1 MMMIGGRPIMEQK
14 QALNIL
20 YQPEAD
26 VARLSEEEVIQV
38 DKDTSR
44 TYFPFYHQ
52 YKELQ
57 RKEDRSEA
65 EELEM
70 HRLKETNRE
79 FREKT
84 GRILKSYCSKDKQ
97 VGYVQGFNSIVAAL
111 LYIFYQGEQQ
121 AAQQPRKPDLGFELG
136 FTEEEV
142 FYTFYGF
149 MFVLGWRNNFTRD
162 MDDVE
167 RLCDAFKSL
176 LEEKDEELFEKFF
189 QNSIPSVAYFASF
202 YLTVCM
208 HITPMEYAAKILDLF
223 LIIGEETIH
232 YLLMGILISQKTH
245 LLSLENEEQILNFLK
260 NDLMRQVF
268 KSEHIGSFLM
278 LEDWE
283 KILEWG
289 TGRKK

>member
-1 MMMIGGRPIMEQK
+1 MEHRHS
-14 QALNIL
+14 LNIL
-20 YQPEAD
+20 YQPELDASLLTED
-26 VARLSEEEVIQV
+26 ELVQV

-57 RKEDRSEA
+57 SKEDKTEQD
-65 EELEM
+65 ELAIL
-70 HRLKETNRE
+70 RLKEQSRD
-79 FREKT
+79 FREQT
-84 GRILKSYCSKDKQ
+84 GRVLKSYCAKDKQ

-111 LYIFYQGEQQ
+111 LYIFYQGKQQ
-121 AAQQPRKPDLGFELG
+121 AELQQHKPDLGFELA
-136 FTEEEV
+136 FSEEEV

-167 RLCDAFKSL
+167 RLCDTFKQL
-176 LEEKDEELFEKFF
+176 LQVKDAALYEKFF
-189 QNSIPSVAYFASF
+189 QNQIPAVAYFASF

-208 HITPMEYAAKILDLF
+208 HITPMEFAAKILDLF
-223 LIIGEETIH
+223 LIIGEDTIH
-232 YLLMGILISQKTH
+232 YLLMGILISQKNY
-245 LLSLENEEQILNFLK
+245 LLSLANEEQILNFLK

-268 KSEHIGSFLM
+268 KTEHIGSFLM

-283 KILEWG
+283 KILDWT